1 MYLKNLTLRGFKS
14 FASSTSLKFEPGI
27 TCVVGP
33 NGSGK
38 SNVVDAL
45 AWVMGEQGAKSL
57 RGGKMEDVIFAG
69 TASRP
74 PLGRAEVVLTIDNS
88 DGALPIDYTEVTIS
102 RLMFRSGQSE
112 YAINGDSC
120 RLLDIQEL
128 LSDSGI
134 GREMH
139 VIIGQG
145 QLDRVLHSGPEGR
158 RAVIEEAAGVL
169 KHRKRKEKALRKLDA
184 MQANLTRVQDLTG
197 ELRRQLK
204 PLGRQAEIARRA
216 AVIQADL
223 RDARLR
229 LLADDLVTLRTK
241 LEQEAADEATV
252 RERRTETERALGEA
266 QEREAALEAEEAEQ
280 APRLAQVQ
288 DTWFKLSALKER
300 LSGVADL
307 AAERHRN
314 AVEARDEERRGR
326 DPEEMEREAAAVREQ
341 EEMLRAALEEA
352 QDGLAVRVEERSG
365 AEEALAAEERR
376 LQAAARAAADRREE
390 LARLRGRVEALRS
403 KVQAGRSEIGRLGEA
418 RAEAEQ
424 RANSAQADHEAFE
437 AEVVEDP
444 ELMAEHELA
453 QETLATA
460 KEAVEAARAAV
471 DGPKGELKEARAAV
485 AGARS
490 ADQAAQKQVAALQAR
505 IEALNLTLAS
515 AAEGGEAVLAAGADG
530 ALEGVLGTVAS
541 LLTVRPGYET
551 AIAAALASAAEAIAV
566 GSLDIAE
573 AALELLRAR
582 DAGRAGLLIGS
593 SASGEDQDPSRIDG
607 VDYAIDAVTVP
618 DVLRPAM
625 CELLRDV
632 AVVDDVSSAAAL
644 VRREPGLRAVTRDG
658 DLVGAHWAQGG
669 AAGGAQSLLQMR
681 ATLDQATEDLA
692 AAETE
697 AERSAAALTEATEAE
712 HRAQAA
718 LDAAQSAVNQAQ
730 GGVNQAQT
738 ELDRVRGKVREHEAQ
753 AAQEAKRAARL
764 EADVRAARGEVERL
778 TKALDAAGESL
789 ERDAQAAE
797 ELAERLAESEEAA
810 EVADE
815 AGHDTET
822 RDELGVRCQELRAAE
837 MEARLT
843 VRTAEERVQAIAGRA
858 DSLERGARREREERA
873 RAAQRRARREQQ
885 AKVAE
890 AVHKGARVALR
901 RIEVSLESAVTQRE
915 AAERARAEREAELKV
930 VRTQVREL
938 SSTLE
943 RLVNVVHGSEVARAE
958 QRLRLEQLEQRA
970 LEEFGLEVEALVA
983 EYGPDQPV
991 PPGPEPEAGPGAG
1004 KGGEDAETGAETSGE
1019 TGGET
1024 GAETGAAAAAQPV
1037 PYDRRQQEKRA
1048 KAAERQLNQLGKVN
1062 PLALEEFAA
1071 LEERHAFLTSQ
1082 LEDLKKTRRDLLN
1095 IVKDVD
1101 DRVQQVFASAYE
1113 DTAREFERI
1122 FARLF
1127 PGGEGSLS
1135 LTEPEDMLATGV
1147 EVAAR
1152 PPGKKVKRLSLLSGG
1167 ERSLV
1172 AIAFLVAV
1180 FKARPSPFYVLDE
1193 VEAALDDTNTQ
1204 RLLRVFEELRES
1216 SQLIVITH
1224 QKRTMEGA
1232 DALYGVSMRGDGVTQ
1247 VVSQRLRE
1255 HEPA

>member
-1 MYLKNLTLRGFKS
+1 MYLKTLTLRGFKS
-14 FASSTSLKFEPGI
+14 FASSTTLKFEPGI
-27 TCVVGP
+27 TAVVGP

-69 TASRP
+69 TASRA

-102 RLMFRSGQSE
+102 RLMFRSGSSE
-112 YAINGDSC
+112 YSINGDSA

-184 MQANLTRVQDLTG
+184 MQGNLTRVQDLTG

-216 AVIQADL
+216 AVIQADW

-229 LLADDLVTLRTK
+229 LLADDLVTLRTR
-241 LEQEAADEATV
+241 LEQEAADEAAV
-252 RERRTETERALGEA
+252 RERRTETERALAEA
-266 QEREAALEAEEAEQ
+266 QEREGLLEAEEAEQ
-280 APRLAQVQ
+280 APMLASVQ
-288 DTWFKLSALKER
+288 DTWFRLSALKER
-300 LSGVADL
+300 LRGVADL

-314 AVEARDEERRGR
+314 AAEAREEERRGR
-326 DPEEMEREAAAVREQ
+326 DPEDMEREAVEIREQ

-352 QDGLAVRVEERSG
+352 QDGLSRAVEERSG
-365 AEEALAAEERR
+365 AEDALAGEEHR
-376 LQAAARAAADRREE
+376 LRAAARAAADRREE

-403 KVQAGRSEIGRLGEA
+403 KAQAGRSEIGRLADAREEA
-418 RAEAEQ
+418 GQRAEAARVEF
-424 RANSAQADHEAFE
+424 EAFE

-444 ELMAEHELA
+444 ALAAEHEAA
-453 QETLATA
+453 QEALATA
-460 KEAVEAARAAV
+460 KDAAESARAAV
-471 DGPKGELKEARAAV
+471 DGPRRALKEARAAV
-485 AGARS
+485 GSARS
-490 ADQAAQKQVAALQAR
+490 ADQATQKKVAALQAR
-505 IEALNLTLAS
+505 IEALDLTLAS
-515 AAEGGEAVLAAGADG
+515 AADGGEALLSAGSDG
-530 ALEGVLGTVAS
+530 SLDGVLGTVAS
-541 LLTVRPGYET
+541 LLNVRPGYET
-551 AIAAALASAAEAIAV
+551 AVAAALGNAAEAIAV
-566 GSLDIAE
+566 GSLATAE
-573 AALELLRAR
+573 AALALLRSR
-582 DAGRAGLLIGS
+582 DAGRAGLLVGGGAAVS
-593 SASGEDQDPSRIDG
+593 WDRVPG
-607 VDYAIDAVTVP
+607 VDYAVDAVRVS
-618 DVLRPAM
+618 DSVRPAV
-625 CELLRDV
+625 EHLLRDV
-632 AVVDDVSSAAAL
+632 AVVDDVPAAAAL
-644 VRREPGLRAVTRDG
+644 VRGRPSVRAVTRDG
-658 DLVGAHWAQGG
+658 ELVGAHWAQGG
-669 AAGGAQSLLQMR
+669 AAGGQGLLQMR
-681 ATLDQATEDLA
+681 ATLDEATEDLA
-692 AAETE
+692 ATET
-697 AERSAAALTEATEAE
+697 AAIAAADELAACLEREQSAQGAVEAAEA
-712 HRAQAA
+712 AVGG
-718 LDAAQSAVNQAQ
+718 AQSS
-730 GGVNQAQT
+730 VNQAQT
-738 ELDRVRGKVREHEAQ
+738 ELDRVRARLREFDAQ
-753 AAQEAKRAARL
+753 AAQEAQRAARL
-764 EADVRAARGEVERL
+764 EADVRAARGEAERL
-778 TKALDAAGESL
+778 TKALDAANESV
-789 ERDAQAAE
+789 ERDTEAAE
-797 ELAERLAESEEAA
+797 ELAMRLAEAEEAA
-810 EVADE
+810 NVADDV
-815 AGHDTET
+815 GHDTEA
-822 RDELGVRCQELRAAE
+822 RDELNARCQELRAVE

-858 DSLERGARREREERA
+858 DALERGARREREERA
-873 RAAQRRARREQQ
+873 HAARRRARREEQ
-885 AKVAE
+885 
-890 AVHKGARVALR
+890 ARVAAAVLR
-901 RIEVSLESAVTQRE
+901 GATTALDRIEHSLDAAVRRRE
-915 AAERARAEREAELKV
+915 AAEQAKAAREAELKV

-938 SSTLE
+938 SATLE
-943 RLVNVVHGSEVARAE
+943 RLVNVVHGNEVARAE
-958 QRLRLEQLEQRA
+958 QRLRLEQLEQRT
-970 LEEFGLEVEALVA
+970 LEEFGLEVESLVS

-991 PPGPEPEAGPGAG
+991 PPDPE
-1004 KGGEDAETGAETSGE
+1004 KGEDA
-1019 TGGET
+1019 
-1024 GAETGAAAAAQPV
+1024 QPT
-1037 PYDRRQQEKRA
+1037 PYERAVQEKRA
-1048 KAAERQLNQLGKVN
+1048 KTAERQLNQLGKVN

-1082 LEDLKKTRRDLLN
+1082 LEDLKKTQRELLSL
-1095 IVKDVD
+1095 VKEVD
-1101 DRVQQVFASAYE
+1101 DRVQQVFASAYD

-1135 LTEPEDMLATGV
+1135 LTEPGDMLATGV

-1204 RLLRVFEELRES
+1204 RLITVFEELRES

-1247 VVSQRLRE
+1247 VVSQRLRD
-1255 HEPA
+1255 

>member
-1 MYLKNLTLRGFKS
+1 MYLKSLTLRGFKS
-14 FASSTSLKFEPGI
+14 FASSTTLKFEPGI
-27 TCVVGP
+27 TAVVGP

-69 TASRP
+69 TANRA
-74 PLGRAEVVLTIDNS
+74 PLGRAEVVLTIDNT

-102 RLMFRSGQSE
+102 RLMFRSGSSE

-184 MQANLTRVQDLTG
+184 MQGNLTRVQDLTG
-197 ELRRQLK
+197 ELRRRLK
-204 PLGRQAEIARRA
+204 PLGKQAEIARKA

-241 LEQEAADEATV
+241 LEQEAADEAQI
-252 RERRTETERALGEA
+252 RERRTETERALAQA
-266 QEREAALEAEEAEQ
+266 QEREEALEAEEAVA
-280 APRLAQVQ
+280 APKLKQVQ
-288 DTWFKLSALKER
+288 DTWYRLSALQER
-300 LSGVADL
+300 LRGVADL

-314 AVEARDEERRGR
+314 AAEAREDERRGR
-326 DPEEMEREAAAVREQ
+326 DPDDMEREAAEIREQ
-341 EEMLRAALEEA
+341 EEMLRAALDEA
-352 QDGLAVRVEERSG
+352 QDGLADAVQERTG
-365 AEEALAAEERR
+365 VEEALAGEERR

-403 KVQAGRSEIGRLGEA
+403 KAAAGRSEIGRLVDARDEA
-418 RAEAEQ
+418 ERRAETALAEF
-424 RANSAQADHEAFE
+424 EAFE
-437 AEVVEDP
+437 AEVVDDP
-444 ELMAEHELA
+444 ELAAEHEAA
-453 QETLATA
+453 QEALATA
-460 KEAVEAARAAV
+460 KDAAERAREGVAGPRAAV
-471 DGPKGELKEARAAV
+471 KEARQAIAA
-485 AGARS
+485 ART
-490 ADQAAQKQVAALQAR
+490 ADQAAQKKVTALQAR
-505 IEALNLTLAS
+505 IEALNLTLS
-515 AAEGGEAVLAAGADG
+515 AAADGGEALLEAGSDG
-530 ALEGVLGTVAS
+530 SLDGVLGTVAS

-551 AIAAALASAAEAIAV
+551 AVAAALGNAAEAVAV
-566 GSLDIAE
+566 GSLDTAE
-573 AALELLRAR
+573 AALALLRSR
-582 DAGRAGLLIGS
+582 DAGRAGLLVGGGPDGS
-593 SASGEDQDPSRIDG
+593 APARIDG

-618 DVLRPAM
+618 DGVRHALAH
-625 CELLRDV
+625 LLRDV
-632 AVVDDVSSAAAL
+632 AVVDDVAAAAAL
-644 VRREPGLRAVTRDG
+644 VRREPALRAVTRDG
-658 DLVGAHWAQGG
+658 ELVGAHWAQGG
-669 AAGGAQSLLQMR
+669 AAGGAQSLLEMR
-681 ATLDQATEDLA
+681 TALDQAAGELA
-692 AAETE
+692 AAETA
-697 AERSAAALTEATEAE
+697 AEAAAAE
-712 HRAQAA
+712 LAAAAQAEQS
-718 LDAAQSAVNQAQ
+718 AQSALEAAEAAAAEAQ
-730 GGVNQAQT
+730 TGVNRAQSD
-738 ELDRVRGKVREHEAQ
+738 LDRVRARVREFEAR

-764 EADVRAARGEVERL
+764 EADVRAARGEAERL
-778 TKALDAAGESL
+778 TKSLDAANESL
-789 ERDAQAAE
+789 EQDMRAAD
-797 ELAERLAESEEAA
+797 ELALRLAEAEEAA
-810 EVADE
+810 DVADE
-815 AGHDTET
+815 AGHDTEA
-822 RDELGVRCQELRAAE
+822 RDELDARVRELRSAE
-837 MEARLT
+837 MEARLS

-858 DSLERGARREREERA
+858 DALERGARREREERA
-873 RAAQRRARREQQ
+873 RAAERRARREMQ
-885 AKVAE
+885 
-890 AVHKGARVALR
+890 ARVAKAVLTAAR
-901 RIEVSLESAVTQRE
+901 TALERIELSLAAAVRRRE
-915 AAERARAEREAELKV
+915 AAEEARAAREAELKV
-930 VRTQVREL
+930 VRNHVREL
-938 SSTLE
+938 SATLE
-943 RLVNVVHGSEVARAE
+943 RLVNVVHGNEVARAE

-970 LEEFGLEVEALVA
+970 MDEFGLEVDALVG
-983 EYGPDQPV
+983 EYGPDVPV
-991 PPGPEPEAGPGAG
+991 PPGPDA
-1004 KGGEDAETGAETSGE
+1004 GEDGREEAR
-1019 TGGET
+1019 
-1024 GAETGAAAAAQPV
+1024 PV
-1037 PYDRRQQEKRA
+1037 PYERAAQEKRA
-1048 KAAERQLNQLGKVN
+1048 KTAERQLNQLGKVN

-1071 LEERHAFLTSQ
+1071 LEERHAFLNSQ
-1082 LEDLKKTRRDLLN
+1082 LEDLKKTQRELLGL
-1095 IVKDVD
+1095 VKEVD
-1101 DRVQQVFASAYE
+1101 ERVQQVFGAAYA

-1204 RLLRVFEELRES
+1204 RLITVFEELRES
-1216 SQLIVITH
+1216 SQLIIITH

-1255 HEPA
+1255 DG

>member
-14 FASSTSLKFEPGI
+14 FASSTTLKFEPGI
-27 TCVVGP
+27 TAVVGP

-69 TASRP
+69 TASRA

-102 RLMFRSGQSE
+102 RLMFRSGSSE

-184 MQANLTRVQDLTG
+184 MQGNLTRVQDLTG

-204 PLGRQAEIARRA
+204 PLGRQAEIARKA

-229 LLADDLVTLRTK
+229 LLADDLVTLRTR
-241 LEQEAADEATV
+241 LEQEAADEAAV
-252 RERRTETERALGEA
+252 RERRTETERALAEA
-266 QEREAALEAEEAEQ
+266 QEREAVLEAEEAEQ
-280 APRLAQVQ
+280 APRLALVQ
-288 DTWFKLSALKER
+288 DTWFRLSALKER
-300 LSGVADL
+300 LRGVADL

-314 AVEARDEERRGR
+314 AAEARDEERRGR
-326 DPEEMEREAAAVREQ
+326 DPEEMEREAAEVREQ
-341 EEMLRAALEEA
+341 EDMLREALEAA
-352 QDGLAVRVEERSG
+352 QDGLSAAVEERSG

-403 KVQAGRSEIGRLGEA
+403 KAAAGRSEIGRLAEA
-418 RAEAEQ
+418 REEAGQ
-424 RANSAQADHEAFE
+424 RAESAQAEFEAFE

-444 ELMAEHELA
+444 ELAAEHEVA
-453 QETLATA
+453 QEALATA
-460 KEAVEAARAAV
+460 KDAAEAARAAV
-471 DGPKGELKEARAAV
+471 EGPRRALKEARSAV
-485 AGARS
+485 GSARS
-490 ADQAAQKQVAALQAR
+490 ADQAAQKKVTALQAR
-505 IEALNLTLAS
+505 IEALDLTLAS
-515 AAEGGEAVLAAGADG
+515 AADGGEALLAAGADG
-530 ALEGVLGTVAS
+530 SLEGVLGTVAS
-541 LLTVRPGYET
+541 LLNVRPGYET
-551 AIAAALASAAEAIAV
+551 AIAAALGNAAEAIAV
-566 GSLDIAE
+566 GSLDTAE
-573 AALELLRAR
+573 AALTLLRSR
-582 DAGRAGLLIGS
+582 DAGRAGLLVGGG
-593 SASGEDQDPSRIDG
+593 AAVAGGRLPG
-607 VDYAIDAVTVP
+607 VDYAVDAVTVP
-618 DVLRPAM
+618 DAVRPAV
-625 CELLRDV
+625 EHLLRDI
-632 AVVDDVSSAAAL
+632 AVVDDVPSAAGL
-644 VRREPGLRAVTRDG
+644 VRREPSLRAVTRDG
-658 DLVGAHWAQGG
+658 ELVGAHWAQGG
-669 AAGGAQSLLQMR
+669 AAGGGQSLLQMR
-681 ATLDQATEDLA
+681 ATLDEATEDLA
-692 AAETE
+692 AAETAAGVAADDLTASMEREQAAQTAVE
-697 AERSAAALTEATEAE
+697 AAEATANETQSGVN
-712 HRAQAA
+712 RAQA
-718 LDAAQSAVNQAQ
+718 
-730 GGVNQAQT
+730 
-738 ELDRVRGKVREHEAQ
+738 ELDRVRARLREFDAQ

-764 EADVRAARGEVERL
+764 EADVRAARGEAERL
-778 TKALDAAGESL
+778 TKALDAANESL
-789 ERDAQAAE
+789 ERDTEAAE
-797 ELAERLAESEEAA
+797 ELAMRLAEAEEAA

-815 AGHDTET
+815 AGHDTQA
-822 RDELGVRCQELRAAE
+822 RDELNARCQELRSVE
-837 MEARLT
+837 MESRLT

-858 DSLERGARREREERA
+858 DALERGARREREERA
-873 RAAQRRARREQQ
+873 RAAQRRARREEQ
-885 AKVAE
+885 
-890 AVHKGARVALR
+890 ARVAKAVHRGARTALD
-901 RIEVSLESAVTQRE
+901 RIEHSLDAAVRRRE
-915 AAERARAEREAELKV
+915 AAEQAKAAREAELKV

-938 SSTLE
+938 SGTLE
-943 RLVNVVHGSEVARAE
+943 RLVNVVHGNEVARAE
-958 QRLRLEQLEQRA
+958 QRLRLEQYEQRA
-970 LEEFGLEVEALVA
+970 LDEFGLEVESLVS
-983 EYGPDQPV
+983 EYGPDQLV
-991 PPGPEPEAGPGAG
+991 PPDPD
-1004 KGGEDAETGAETSGE
+1004 KGEDAR
-1019 TGGET
+1019 
-1024 GAETGAAAAAQPV
+1024 PV
-1037 PYDRRQQEKRA
+1037 PYERAVQEKRA
-1048 KAAERQLNQLGKVN
+1048 KTAERQLNQLGKVN
-1062 PLALEEFAA
+1062 PLALEEFSA

-1082 LEDLKKTRRDLLN
+1082 LEDLKKTQRELLGL
-1095 IVKDVD
+1095 VKEVD
-1101 DRVQQVFASAYE
+1101 DRVQQVFGTAYD

-1135 LTEPEDMLATGV
+1135 LTEPDDMLATGV

-1204 RLLRVFEELRES
+1204 RLLTVFEELREA

-1247 VVSQRLRE
+1247 VVSQRLRD
-1255 HEPA
+1255 

>member
-1 MYLKNLTLRGFKS
+1 MYLKTLTLRGFKS
-14 FASSTSLKFEPGI
+14 FASSTTLKFEPGI
-27 TCVVGP
+27 TAVVGP

-69 TASRP
+69 TANRP

-145 QLDRVLHSGPEGR
+145 QLDRVLHAGSEGR

-184 MQANLTRVQDLTG
+184 MQANLTRVQDLVG

-229 LLADDLVTLRTK
+229 LLADDLVTLRTR
-241 LEQEAADEATV
+241 LEREAADEAQI
-252 RERRTETERALGEA
+252 RGRRVETERALAEA
-266 QEREAALEAEEAEQ
+266 QEREGVLEAEEAEQ
-280 APRLAQVQ
+280 APKLALVQ
-288 DTWFKLSALKER
+288 DTWYQLSSLKER
-300 LSGVADL
+300 LRGVADL

-314 AVEARDEERRGR
+314 AAEARDEERRGR
-326 DPEEMEREAAAVREQ
+326 DPEDMEREAAEIREQ
-341 EEMLRAALEEA
+341 EDMLREALEEA
-352 QDGLAVRVEERSG
+352 QDGLDEAVRERSD
-365 AEEALAAEERR
+365 AEEGLNSEERR
-376 LQAAARAAADRREE
+376 LQSAARAAADRREE

-403 KVQAGRSEIGRLGEA
+403 KAQAGQSEIGRLSAA
-418 RAEAEQ
+418 RADAEQ
-424 RANSAQADHEAFE
+424 RAATARTEFEAFE

-444 ELMAEHELA
+444 ALAAEHDAA
-453 QETLATA
+453 QELLDAA
-460 KEAVEAARAAV
+460 KETTETARAAV
-471 DGPKGELKEARAAV
+471 DVPRQALKEARAAV
-485 AGARS
+485 SAARS
-490 ADQAAQKQVAALQAR
+490 ADQAAQKRVTALQAR

-515 AAEGGEAVLAAGADG
+515 AADGGEALLASGLD
-530 ALEGVLGTVAS
+530 GVLGTVAS

-551 AIAAALASAAEAIAV
+551 AVAAALGDATQAIAV
-566 GSLDIAE
+566 GSLDTAE
-573 AALELLRAR
+573 AALTLLRAK
-582 DAGRAGLLIGS
+582 DAGRAGLLVGGS
-593 SASGEDQDPSRIDG
+593 GVPDAFDRIPG

-618 DVLRPAM
+618 DAVRPAM
-625 CELLRDV
+625 EFLLRDV
-632 AVVDDVSSAAAL
+632 AVADDVTSAAKL
-644 VRREPGLRAVTRDG
+644 VRTHPSLRVVSGDG

-669 AAGGAQSLLQMR
+669 GADGGQSILRMR
-681 ATLDQATEDLA
+681 ATLDEATADLE
-692 AAETE
+692 AAETA
-697 AERSAAALTEATEAE
+697 AERSADDLTETTEAE
-712 HRAQAA
+712 QQAQLSLDASQVAVGEAQAVVN
-718 LDAAQSAVNQAQ
+718 AAQA
-730 GGVNQAQT
+730 
-738 ELDRVRGKVREHEAQ
+738 ELDRIRARVREVESQ

-764 EADVRAARGEVERL
+764 EADVRAASGEVERL
-778 TKALDAAGESL
+778 GKALDAAAESREADL
-789 ERDAQAAE
+789 QAAE
-797 ELAERLAESEEAA
+797 DLAMRLEEAEEAA
-810 EVADE
+810 NVADE
-815 AGHDTET
+815 VGEDTSA
-822 RDELGVRCQELRAAE
+822 RDELSARVQELRSSE

-843 VRTAEERVQAIAGRA
+843 VRTAEERVQAISGRA
-858 DSLERGARREREERA
+858 DALEHGARREREERA
-873 RAAQRRARREQQ
+873 RAARRRARREQQ
-885 AKVAE
+885 AKIAE
-890 AVHKGARVALR
+890 AVHQGSLAALA
-901 RIEVSLESAVTQRE
+901 RIEHSLAAAVTQRE
-915 AAERARAEREAELKV
+915 AAEEARAARESELRV
-930 VRTQVREL
+930 IRTQVREL
-938 SSTLE
+938 SSMLE
-943 RLVNVVHGSEVARAE
+943 RLVNVVHGNEVARAE

-970 LEEFGLEVEALVA
+970 LEEFGLEVDALVG
-983 EYGPDQPV
+983 EYGPDQDV
-991 PPGPEPEAGPGAG
+991 PPGPEAA
-1004 KGGEDAETGAETSGE
+1004 EDAR
-1019 TGGET
+1019 
-1024 GAETGAAAAAQPV
+1024 PL
-1037 PYDRRQQEKRA
+1037 PYDRPTQEKRA
-1048 KAAERQLNQLGKVN
+1048 KKAERELNQLGKIN

-1082 LEDLKKTRRDLLN
+1082 LEDLKKTRRDLLLV
-1095 IVKDVD
+1095 VKEVD
-1101 DRVQQVFASAYE
+1101 DRVQQVFASAYA
-1113 DTAREFERI
+1113 DTEREFERI

-1135 LTEPEDMLATGV
+1135 LTEPDDMLTTGV
-1147 EVAAR
+1147 EVSAR

-1204 RLLRVFEELRES
+1204 RLIRVFEELRES

-1247 VVSQRLRE
+1247 VVSQRLVRDE
-1255 HEPA
+1255 PEPAPAPV

>member
-14 FASSTSLKFEPGI
+14 FASSTTLKFEPGI
-27 TCVVGP
+27 TAVVGP

-69 TASRP
+69 TANRA

-102 RLMFRSGQSE
+102 RLMFRSGSSE

-145 QLDRVLHSGPEGR
+145 QLDRVLHAGHEGR

-184 MQANLTRVQDLTG
+184 MQGNLTRVQDLTG

-204 PLGRQAEIARRA
+204 PLGRQAEIARKA

-241 LEQEAADEATV
+241 LEQEAADEAAI
-252 RERRTETERALGEA
+252 RERRAETERALAEA
-266 QEREAALEAEEAEQ
+266 QEREGVLEAEEAEQ

-288 DTWFKLSALKER
+288 DTWFQLSALKER
-300 LSGVADL
+300 LRGVADL
-307 AAERHRN
+307 AAERQRN
-314 AVEARDEERRGR
+314 AAEVREDERRGR
-326 DPEEMEREAAAVREQ
+326 DPEDMEREAAEVREQ

-352 QDGLAVRVEERSG
+352 QDGLSGAVERRTD
-365 AEEALAAEERR
+365 AEEALAVEERR

-390 LARLRGRVEALRS
+390 LARSRGRVEALRS
-403 KVQAGRSEIGRLGEA
+403 KAQAGRSEIGRLTEA
-418 RAEAEQ
+418 RQEAEQ
-424 RANSAQADHEAFE
+424 RAESAQAEFEAFE

-444 ELMAEHELA
+444 ALAAEHEAA
-453 QETLATA
+453 QEALATA
-460 KEAVEAARAAV
+460 KDAAESARAGV
-471 DGPKGELKEARAAV
+471 DGPRRALKEARSAV
-485 AGARS
+485 GAARS
-490 ADQAAQKQVAALQAR
+490 ADQAAQKRVTALQAR
-505 IEALNLTLAS
+505 IEALNLTLAT
-515 AAEGGEAVLAAGADG
+515 AADGGEALLSAGADG
-530 ALEGVLGTVAS
+530 SLDGVLGTVAS
-541 LLTVRPGYET
+541 LLNVRPGYET
-551 AIAAALASAAEAIAV
+551 AVAAALGNAAEAIAV
-566 GSLDIAE
+566 GSLDTAA
-573 AALELLRAR
+573 AALALLRSR
-582 DAGRAGLLIGS
+582 DAGRAGLVVGGGV
-593 SASGEDQDPSRIDG
+593 AGTWGRIAG
-607 VDYAIDAVTVP
+607 VDYAVDSVNVPDAVRSAV
-618 DVLRPAM
+618 
-625 CELLRDV
+625 EYLLRDV
-632 AVVDDVSSAAAL
+632 AVVDDVPAAVAL
-644 VRREPGLRAVTRDG
+644 VRREPSLRAVTRAG
-658 DLVGAHWAQGG
+658 ELVGAHWAQGG
-669 AAGGAQSLLQMR
+669 ASGGQSLLQMR
-681 ATLDQATEDLA
+681 ATLDQAAEDLA
-692 AAETE
+692 AAET
-697 AERSAAALTEATEAE
+697 AAVAAAADLSASMEREQA
-712 HRAQAA
+712 AQAA
-718 LDAAQSAVNQAQ
+718 LEGADAAAGEAQSSVNQAQ
-730 GGVNQAQT
+730 A
-738 ELDRVRGKVREHEAQ
+738 ELDRVRARLREFDAQ

-764 EADVRAARGEVERL
+764 EADVRAARGEAERL
-778 TKALDAAGESL
+778 TKALDAANESL
-789 ERDAQAAE
+789 ERDTEAAE
-797 ELAERLAESEEAA
+797 ELATRLAESEEAA

-815 AGHDTET
+815 AGHDTEA
-822 RDELGVRCQELRAAE
+822 RDELNARCQELRAAE

-858 DSLERGARREREERA
+858 DALERGARREREERA
-873 RAAQRRARREQQ
+873 RAARRRARREQQ
-885 AKVAE
+885 AKVAG
-890 AVHKGARVALR
+890 AVLQGARTALE
-901 RIEVSLESAVTQRE
+901 RIEHSLDAAVRRRE
-915 AAERARAEREAELKV
+915 AAEQAKAAREAELKV

-938 SSTLE
+938 SGTLE
-943 RLVNVVHGSEVARAE
+943 RLVNVVHGNEVARAE
-958 QRLRLEQLEQRA
+958 QRLRLEQFEQRA
-970 LEEFGLEVEALVA
+970 LEEFGLEVEALVS
-983 EYGPDQPV
+983 EYGPDQPI
-991 PPGPEPEAGPGAG
+991 PPDPDKDTGPDGE
-1004 KGGEDAETGAETSGE
+1004 KGTTAE
-1019 TGGET
+1019 
-1024 GAETGAAAAAQPV
+1024 PV
-1037 PYDRRQQEKRA
+1037 PYDRAVQEKRA
-1048 KAAERQLNQLGKVN
+1048 KVAERQLNQLGKVN

-1082 LEDLKKTRRDLLN
+1082 LEDLKKTQRELLGL
-1095 IVKDVD
+1095 VKEVD
-1101 DRVQQVFASAYE
+1101 DRVQQVFAAAYD

-1135 LTEPEDMLATGV
+1135 LTEPDDMLTTGV

-1204 RLLRVFEELRES
+1204 RLITVFEELRES
-1216 SQLIVITH
+1216 SQIILITH

-1247 VVSQRLRE
+1247 VVSQRLS
-1255 HEPA
+1255 

>member
-1 MYLKNLTLRGFKS
+1 MYLKTLTLRGFKS
-14 FASSTSLKFEPGI
+14 FASSTTLKFEPGI
-27 TCVVGP
+27 TAVVGP

-69 TASRP
+69 TANRP

-145 QLDRVLHSGPEGR
+145 QLDRVLHSGAEGR
-158 RAVIEEAAGVL
+158 RAVIEEASGVL

-184 MQANLTRVQDLTG
+184 MQANLTRVEDLVG

-229 LLADDLVTLRTK
+229 LLADDLTELRTK
-241 LEQEAADEATV
+241 LDREAADEAQILA
-252 RERRTETERALGEA
+252 RRVETERALAEA
-266 QEREAALEAEEAEQ
+266 QEREGVLEAEEAEQ
-280 APRLAQVQ
+280 APELALVQ
-288 DTWFKLSALKER
+288 DTWFQLSSLKER
-300 LSGVADL
+300 LRGVADL

-314 AVEARDEERRGR
+314 AAEAREEERRGR
-326 DPEEMEREAAAVREQ
+326 DPEDMEREAAETREQ
-341 EEMLRAALEEA
+341 EEMLRAALDEA
-352 QDGLAVRVEERSG
+352 QDGLSEAVRERSE
-365 AEEALAAEERR
+365 AEEALTAEERR
-376 LQAAARAAADRREE
+376 LQSAARAAADRREE

-403 KVQAGRSEIGRLGEA
+403 KAQAGQSEIGRLSAA
-418 RAEAEQ
+418 RADAEQ
-424 RANSAQADHEAFE
+424 RAAAAQAEFEAFE
-437 AEVVEDP
+437 AEVVDDP
-444 ELMAEHELA
+444 VLVAEHEAA
-453 QETLATA
+453 QELLAAA
-460 KEAVEAARAAV
+460 KETAETARATVDVPRQALKDARAAV
-471 DGPKGELKEARAAV
+471 SA
-485 AGARS
+485 ARS
-490 ADQAAQKQVAALQAR
+490 ADQAAQKRVTALQAR

-515 AAEGGEAVLAAGADG
+515 AADGGEALLASGLD
-530 ALEGVLGTVAS
+530 GVLGTVAS

-551 AIAAALASAAEAIAV
+551 AVAAALGDATQAIAV
-566 GSLDIAE
+566 GSLDTAE
-573 AALELLRAR
+573 AALALLRAE
-582 DAGRAGLLIGS
+582 DAGRAGLLIGGG
-593 SASGEDQDPSRIDG
+593 SANPADRVSG

-618 DVLRPAM
+618 DGVRSAM
-625 CELLRDV
+625 EFLLRDV
-632 AVVDDVSSAAAL
+632 AVADDVTSAAKL
-644 VRREPGLRAVTRDG
+644 VRAHPSLRAVTREG

-669 AAGGAQSLLQMR
+669 GAGGAQSILQMR
-681 ATLDQATEDLA
+681 ATLDEATADLA
-692 AAETE
+692 AAETA
-697 AERSAAALTEATEAE
+697 AERSGTDLTEAVEAE
-712 HRAQAA
+712 QQAQVS
-718 LDAAQSAVNQAQ
+718 LDAAQAAVGEAQA
-730 GGVNQAQT
+730 GVNAAQA
-738 ELDRVRGKVREHEAQ
+738 ELDRIRVRVREFESQ

-764 EADVRAARGEVERL
+764 EADVRAALGEVERL
-778 TKALDAAGESL
+778 GKALDAAAESR
-789 ERDAQAAE
+789 EADANAAD
-797 ELAERLAESEEAA
+797 ELAMRLEEAEEAA
-810 EVADE
+810 NVADE
-815 AGHDTET
+815 VGDDTT
-822 RDELGVRCQELRAAE
+822 VRDELAARVQELRSSE
-837 MEARLT
+837 MESRLT
-843 VRTAEERVQAIAGRA
+843 VRTAEERVQAISGRA

-873 RAAQRRARREQQ
+873 LAARRRARREQQ
-885 AKVAE
+885 AKIAE
-890 AVHKGARVALR
+890 AVHKGSLAALE
-901 RIEVSLESAVTQRE
+901 RIEHSLATAVRQRE
-915 AAERARAEREAELKV
+915 AAEEARAAREAELRV
-930 VRTQVREL
+930 IRTQVREL

-943 RLVNVVHGSEVARAE
+943 RLVNVVHGNEVARAE
-958 QRLRLEQLEQRA
+958 QRLRLEQMEQRA
-970 LEEFGLEVEALVA
+970 LEEFGLEVDALLN

-991 PPGPEPEAGPGAG
+991 PPGPEAP
-1004 KGGEDAETGAETSGE
+1004 EDAV
-1019 TGGET
+1019 
-1024 GAETGAAAAAQPV
+1024 PV
-1037 PYDRRQQEKRA
+1037 PYDRPTQEKRA
-1048 KAAERQLNQLGKVN
+1048 KKAERELNQLGKVN

-1082 LEDLKKTRRDLLN
+1082 LEDLKKTRRDLLLV
-1095 IVKDVD
+1095 VKEVD
-1101 DRVQQVFASAYE
+1101 DRVQQVFAAAYA

-1135 LTEPEDMLATGV
+1135 LTEPDDMLTTGV

-1204 RLLRVFEELRES
+1204 RLIKVFEELRES
-1216 SQLIVITH
+1216 SQLIIITH

-1247 VVSQRLRE
+1247 VVSQRIVRDE
-1255 HEPA
+1255 PEPASVPV

>member
-1 MYLKNLTLRGFKS
+1 MYLKTLTLRGFKS
-14 FASSTSLKFEPGI
+14 FASSTTLKFEPGI
-27 TCVVGP
+27 TAVVGP

-69 TASRP
+69 TANRA

-102 RLMFRSGQSE
+102 RLMFRSGSSE

-184 MQANLTRVQDLTG
+184 MQGNLTRVQDLTA

-229 LLADDLVTLRTK
+229 LLADDLVTLRTR
-241 LEQEAADEATV
+241 LEQEAADEAAI
-252 RERRTETERALGEA
+252 RERRTETERALAEA
-266 QEREAALEAEEAEQ
+266 QRREAVLEAEEAEQ

-288 DTWFKLSALKER
+288 DTWFQLSALKER
-300 LSGVADL
+300 LNGVADL

-314 AVEARDEERRGR
+314 AAEAREEERRGR
-326 DPEEMEREAAAVREQ
+326 DPEDMEREAAEIREQ
-341 EEMLRAALEEA
+341 EEMLRAALDEA
-352 QDGLAVRVEERSG
+352 QDGLADAVQERTG
-365 AEEALAAEERR
+365 VEEALAAEERR

-390 LARLRGRVEALRS
+390 LARTRGRVEALRS
-403 KVQAGRSEIGRLGEA
+403 RAQAGRSEIGRLTEA
-418 RAEAEQ
+418 REEAEQ
-424 RANSAQADHEAFE
+424 RAEDARVEFEAFE
-437 AEVVEDP
+437 AEVVQDP
-444 ELMAEHELA
+444 ALAAEHEAA
-453 QETLATA
+453 QQALATA
-460 KEAVEAARAAV
+460 KDAADAARAAV
-471 DGPKGELKEARAAV
+471 DGPRRALKEARSAV
-485 AGARS
+485 GSARS
-490 ADQAAQKQVAALQAR
+490 ADQAAQQRVTALQAR

-515 AAEGGEAVLAAGADG
+515 AADGGEALLSAGADG
-530 ALEGVLGTVAS
+530 TLDGVLGTVAS
-541 LLTVRPGYET
+541 LLNVRPGYET
-551 AIAAALASAAEAIAV
+551 AVAAALGNAAEAIAV
-566 GSLDIAE
+566 GSLDTAE
-573 AALELLRAR
+573 AALALLRSR
-582 DAGRAGLLIGS
+582 DAGRAGLLIGGG
-593 SASGEDQDPSRIDG
+593 AAAPAGRVPG

-618 DVLRPAM
+618 GTVRPAL
-625 CELLRDV
+625 EHLLRGV
-632 AVVDDVSSAAAL
+632 AVVDDVPSAAAL
-644 VRREPGLRAVTRDG
+644 VRREPSLRAVTREG
-658 DLVGAHWAQGG
+658 ELVGAHWAQGG
-669 AAGGAQSLLQMR
+669 AAGGGQSLLRMR

-692 AAETE
+692 AAET
-697 AERSAAALTEATEAE
+697 AAGAAAGELSASTQREQS
-712 HRAQAA
+712 AQAA
-718 LDAAQSAVNQAQ
+718 LEAAEAAAGEARSSVDRAQS
-730 GGVNQAQT
+730 
-738 ELDRVRGKVREHEAQ
+738 ELDRVRARVREFDAQ

-764 EADVRAARGEVERL
+764 EADARAARGEVERL
-778 TKALDAAGESL
+778 TKALDAANESL
-789 ERDAQAAE
+789 ERDTEAAE
-797 ELAERLAESEEAA
+797 ELAMRLAESEEAA

-815 AGHDTET
+815 AGHDTEA
-822 RDELGVRCQELRAAE
+822 RDELNARCQELRSAE
-837 MEARLT
+837 MEARLS

-858 DSLERGARREREERA
+858 DALERGARREREERA
-873 RAAQRRARREQQ
+873 RAARRRARREEQ
-885 AKVAE
+885 
-890 AVHKGARVALR
+890 ARVAKAVHRGARTALD
-901 RIEVSLESAVTQRE
+901 RIEHSLAAAVRRRE
-915 AAERARAEREAELKV
+915 GAEQAKAAREAELKV

-938 SSTLE
+938 SATLE
-943 RLVNVVHGSEVARAE
+943 RLVNVVHGNEVARAE
-958 QRLRLEQLEQRA
+958 QRLRLEQYEQRA
-970 LEEFGLEVEALVA
+970 LEEFGLEVESLVA
-983 EYGPDQPV
+983 EYGPDQLV
-991 PPGPEPEAGPGAG
+991 PPDPE
-1004 KGGEDAETGAETSGE
+1004 KGEDAR
-1019 TGGET
+1019 
-1024 GAETGAAAAAQPV
+1024 PV
-1037 PYDRRQQEKRA
+1037 PYDRTVQEKRA

-1082 LEDLKKTRRDLLN
+1082 LEDLKKTQRELLGL
-1095 IVKDVD
+1095 VKEVD
-1101 DRVQQVFASAYE
+1101 DRVQEVFGTAYE

-1135 LTEPEDMLATGV
+1135 LTEPGDMLTTGV

-1204 RLLRVFEELRES
+1204 RLITVFEELRES

-1247 VVSQRLRE
+1247 VVSQRLR
-1255 HEPA
+1255 

>member
-1 MYLKNLTLRGFKS
+1 MYLKTLTLRGFKS
-14 FASSTSLKFEPGI
+14 FASSTTLKFEPGI
-27 TCVVGP
+27 TAVVGP

-69 TASRP
+69 TASRA

-102 RLMFRSGQSE
+102 RLMFRSGSSE

-184 MQANLTRVQDLTG
+184 MQGNLTRVQDLTG

-216 AVIQADL
+216 AAIQADL

-229 LLADDLVTLRTK
+229 LLADDLLTLRTR
-241 LEQEAADEATV
+241 LEQEAADEAAI
-252 RERRTETERALGEA
+252 RERRAETERALAEA
-266 QEREAALEAEEAEQ
+266 QRREAVLEAEEAEE
-280 APRLAQVQ
+280 APKLAQVQ
-288 DTWFKLSALKER
+288 DTWFQLSALKER
-300 LSGVADL
+300 LRGVADL

-314 AVEARDEERRGR
+314 AAEAREEERRGR
-326 DPEEMEREAAAVREQ
+326 DPDDMEREAAEIREQ
-341 EEMLRAALEEA
+341 EEMLRAVLEEA
-352 QDGLAVRVEERSG
+352 QDALSTAVQERSG

-376 LQAAARAAADRREE
+376 LQSAARAAADRREE

-403 KVQAGRSEIGRLGEA
+403 KAQAGRSEIGRLAEA
-418 RAEAEQ
+418 RDEAEQ
-424 RANSAQADHEAFE
+424 RAGTAQTEFEAFE

-444 ELMAEHELA
+444 ALAAEHELA
-453 QETLATA
+453 QEALATA
-460 KEAVEAARAAV
+460 KDAVEEARAAV
-471 DGPKGELKEARAAV
+471 DGPRRALQEARAAV
-485 AGARS
+485 GSARS
-490 ADQAAQKQVAALQAR
+490 ADQAAQKRVTALQAR

-515 AAEGGEAVLAAGADG
+515 AADGGEALLAAGADG
-530 ALEGVLGTVAS
+530 SLDGVLGTVAS

-551 AIAAALASAAEAIAV
+551 AVAAALGNAAEAIAV
-566 GSLDIAE
+566 GSLDTAE
-573 AALELLRAR
+573 AALALLRSR
-582 DAGRAGLLIGS
+582 EAGRAGLLVGGGP
-593 SASGEDQDPSRIDG
+593 SGPSGGRAAG

-618 DVLRPAM
+618 GMVRSAL
-625 CELLRDV
+625 EHLLRDV
-632 AVVDDVSSAAAL
+632 AVVDDVPAAAAL
-644 VRREPGLRAVTRDG
+644 VRSHPSLRAVTRAG
-658 DLVGAHWAQGG
+658 ELVGAHWAQGG
-669 AAGGAQSLLQMR
+669 ASGGQSLLQMR
-681 ATLDQATEDLA
+681 ATLDQATLDLA
-692 AAETE
+692 AAETA
-697 AERSAAALTEATEAE
+697 AETAAGGLASAMESEQS
-712 HRAQAA
+712 AQAG
-718 LDAAQSAVNQAQ
+718 LDAAQAAVNQAQ
-730 GGVNQAQT
+730 SGVNVAQAD
-738 ELDRVRGKVREHEAQ
+738 LDRVRARLREFDAQ

-778 TKALDAAGESL
+778 TKALDAANESL
-789 ERDAQAAE
+789 ERDTGAAE
-797 ELAERLAESEEAA
+797 ELAMRLAESEEAA
-810 EVADE
+810 EVAAD
-815 AGHDTET
+815 AGHDTEA
-822 RDELGVRCQELRAAE
+822 RDELNARCQELRSAE
-837 MEARLT
+837 MEARLS

-858 DSLERGARREREERA
+858 DALERGAHREREERA

-885 AKVAE
+885 ARVAK
-890 AVHKGARVALR
+890 AVLKGARTALE
-901 RIEVSLESAVTQRE
+901 RIELSLAAAVRRRE
-915 AAERARAEREAELKV
+915 AAEQARAAREAELKV
-930 VRTQVREL
+930 VRSQVREL
-938 SSTLE
+938 SGTLE
-943 RLVNVVHGSEVARAE
+943 RLVNVVHGNEVARAE

-970 LEEFGLEVEALVA
+970 LEEFGLEVESLVA
-983 EYGPDQPV
+983 EYGPEQLV
-991 PPGPEPEAGPGAG
+991 PPGPE
-1004 KGGEDAETGAETSGE
+1004 
-1019 TGGET
+1019 
-1024 GAETGAAAAAQPV
+1024 AADDAQPV
-1037 PYDRRQQEKRA
+1037 PYDRTVQEKRA

-1082 LEDLKKTRRDLLN
+1082 LEDLKKTQRELLGL
-1095 IVKDVD
+1095 VKEVD
-1101 DRVQQVFASAYE
+1101 ERVQQVFSAAYD

-1135 LTEPEDMLATGV
+1135 LTEPDDILTTGV

-1204 RLLRVFEELRES
+1204 RLITVFEELRES

-1255 HEPA
+1255 HEHV

>member
-1 MYLKNLTLRGFKS
+1 MYLKTLTLRGFKS
-14 FASSTSLKFEPGI
+14 FASSTTLKFEPGI
-27 TCVVGP
+27 TAVVGP

-69 TASRP
+69 TANRA

-102 RLMFRSGQSE
+102 RLMFRSGSSE

-184 MQANLTRVQDLTG
+184 MQGNLTRVQDLTG

-204 PLGRQAEIARRA
+204 PLGKQAEIARRA

-229 LLADDLVTLRTK
+229 LLADDLVTLRTR
-241 LEQEAADEATV
+241 LEQEAADEAAI
-252 RERRTETERALGEA
+252 RERRTETERALAEA
-266 QEREAALEAEEAEQ
+266 QEREGVLEAEEAEQ
-280 APRLAQVQ
+280 APKLAQVQ
-288 DTWFKLSALKER
+288 DTWFQLSALKER
-300 LSGVADL
+300 LRGVADL

-314 AVEARDEERRGR
+314 AAEAREEERRGR
-326 DPEEMEREAAAVREQ
+326 DPEDMEREAAEIREQ
-341 EEMLRAALEEA
+341 EEMLRAALDEA
-352 QDGLAVRVEERSG
+352 RDGLSHAVDERSA

-376 LQAAARAAADRREE
+376 LQSAARAAADRREE

-403 KVQAGRSEIGRLGEA
+403 KAQAGRSEIGRLAQA
-418 RAEAEQ
+418 REEAEQ
-424 RANSAQADHEAFE
+424 RAESAQAEFEAFE

-444 ELMAEHELA
+444 ALAAEHETA
-453 QETLATA
+453 QEALAAA
-460 KEAVEAARAAV
+460 KEAAESARAAV
-471 DGPKGELKEARAAV
+471 DGPRRALKEARTA
-485 AGARS
+485 AGAART
-490 ADQAAQKQVAALQAR
+490 ADQAAQKKVAALQAR

-515 AAEGGEAVLAAGADG
+515 AADGGEALLAAGSDG
-530 ALEGVLGTVAS
+530 SLDGVLGTVAS
-541 LLTVRPGYET
+541 LLNVRSGYET
-551 AIAAALASAAEAIAV
+551 AIAAALGNAAEAIAV
-566 GSLDIAE
+566 GSLDTAE
-573 AALELLRAR
+573 AALALLRSR
-582 DAGRAGLLIGS
+582 DAGRAGLVVGGG
-593 SASGEDQDPSRIDG
+593 APARAERVAG
-607 VDYAIDAVTVP
+607 VDYAVDAVTVP
-618 DVLRPAM
+618 DAVRPAF
-625 CELLRDV
+625 EHLLRDV
-632 AVVDDVSSAAAL
+632 VVVDDVPAAAAL
-644 VRREPGLRAVTRDG
+644 VRREASLRAVTRDG
-658 DLVGAHWAQGG
+658 ELVGAHWAQGG
-669 AAGGAQSLLQMR
+669 AAGGGQSLLQMR

-692 AAETE
+692 AAET
-697 AERSAAALTEATEAE
+697 AAAVAADGLAAAVEHEHAAQTAVEAAEAAAGE
-712 HRAQAA
+712 ARSGVDHAQAA
-718 LDAAQSAVNQAQ
+718 LD
-730 GGVNQAQT
+730 
-738 ELDRVRGKVREHEAQ
+738 RVRARLREYDAQ

-764 EADVRAARGEVERL
+764 EADVRAARGEAERL

-789 ERDAQAAE
+789 ERDTEAAE
-797 ELAERLAESEEAA
+797 ELAVRLAEAEEAA

-815 AGHDTET
+815 AGHDTEA
-822 RDELGVRCQELRAAE
+822 RDELNARCQELRSVE
-837 MEARLT
+837 MEARLS

-858 DSLERGARREREERA
+858 DALERGARREREERA
-873 RAAQRRARREQQ
+873 RAAQRRARREEQ
-885 AKVAE
+885 
-890 AVHKGARVALR
+890 ARVAKAVLR
-901 RIEVSLESAVTQRE
+901 GARAALERIEHSLAAAVRRRE
-915 AAERARAEREAELKV
+915 AAEQAKAAREAELKV
-930 VRTQVREL
+930 VRGQVREL

-943 RLVNVVHGSEVARAE
+943 RLVNVVHGNEVARAE
-958 QRLRLEQLEQRA
+958 QRLRLEQYEQRA
-970 LEEFGLEVEALVA
+970 LEEFGLEVEALVS
-983 EYGPDQPV
+983 EYGPDQLV
-991 PPGPEPEAGPGAG
+991 PADPE
-1004 KGGEDAETGAETSGE
+1004 KGEDA
-1019 TGGET
+1019 
-1024 GAETGAAAAAQPV
+1024 PPL
-1037 PYDRRQQEKRA
+1037 PYERAVQEKRA
-1048 KAAERQLNQLGKVN
+1048 KTAERQLNQLGKVN

-1082 LEDLKKTRRDLLN
+1082 LEDLKKTQRELLGL
-1095 IVKDVD
+1095 VKEVD
-1101 DRVQQVFASAYE
+1101 DRVQQVFAAAYD

-1135 LTEPEDMLATGV
+1135 LTEPGDMLTTGV
-1147 EVAAR
+1147 EVSAR

-1204 RLLRVFEELRES
+1204 RLITVFEELRES

-1247 VVSQRLRE
+1247 VVSQRLRDLD
-1255 HEPA
+1255 

>member
-1 MYLKNLTLRGFKS
+1 MYLKTLTLRGFKS
-14 FASSTSLKFEPGI
+14 FASSTTLKFEPGI
-27 TCVVGP
+27 TAVVGP

-69 TASRP
+69 TANRA

-102 RLMFRSGQSE
+102 RLMFRSGSSE
-112 YAINGDSC
+112 YAINGDPC

-145 QLDRVLHSGPEGR
+145 QLDRVLHAGPEGR

-184 MQANLTRVQDLTG
+184 MQGNLTRVQDLTG

-241 LEQEAADEATV
+241 LEQEAADEAAI
-252 RERRTETERALGEA
+252 RERRAETERALAEA
-266 QEREAALEAEEAEQ
+266 QRREAVLEAEEAEQ
-280 APRLAQVQ
+280 APRLARVQ
-288 DTWFKLSALKER
+288 DTWFRLSALKER
-300 LSGVADL
+300 LNGVAEL

-314 AVEARDEERRGR
+314 AAEAREEERRGR
-326 DPEEMEREAAAVREQ
+326 DPEDMEREAAEIREQ
-341 EEMLRAALEEA
+341 EEMLRAALDEA
-352 QDGLAVRVEERSG
+352 QDGLADAVQERTG
-365 AEEALAAEERR
+365 VEEALAAEERR

-403 KVQAGRSEIGRLGEA
+403 KAQAGRSEIGRLAEA
-418 RAEAEQ
+418 REEAEQ
-424 RANSAQADHEAFE
+424 RAEDARVEFEAFE

-444 ELMAEHELA
+444 ALAAEHEAA
-453 QETLATA
+453 QEALATA
-460 KEAVEAARAAV
+460 KDAAEAARAAV
-471 DGPKGELKEARAAV
+471 DGPRRALKEARSAV
-485 AGARS
+485 GAARS
-490 ADQAAQKQVAALQAR
+490 ADQAAQKRVAALQAR
-505 IEALNLTLAS
+505 IEALNLTLSS
-515 AAEGGEAVLAAGADG
+515 AAEGGEALLSAGADG
-530 ALEGVLGTVAS
+530 SLDGVLGTVAS
-541 LLTVRPGYET
+541 LLNVRPGYET
-551 AIAAALASAAEAIAV
+551 AVAAALGNAAEAIAV
-566 GSLDIAE
+566 GSLDTAE
-573 AALELLRAR
+573 AALALLRAR
-582 DAGRAGLLIGS
+582 DAGRAGLLIGGG
-593 SASGEDQDPSRIDG
+593 AAAPAARVPG
-607 VDYAIDAVTVP
+607 VDYAVDAVSVP
-618 DVLRPAM
+618 GAVRPAV
-625 CELLRDV
+625 EHLLRDV
-632 AVVDDVSSAAAL
+632 AVVDDVPAAASL
-644 VRREPGLRAVTRDG
+644 VRREPSLRAVTRDG
-658 DLVGAHWAQGG
+658 ELVGAHWAQGG
-669 AAGGAQSLLQMR
+669 AAGGGQSLLQMR
-681 ATLDQATEDLA
+681 AALDQAAEELA
-692 AAETE
+692 AAET
-697 AERSAAALTEATEAE
+697 AAAAAAGELGAAVERE
-712 HRAQAA
+712 HSAQAA
-718 LDAAQSAVNQAQ
+718 LEAAEAAAAEAQSAVNRAQ
-730 GGVNQAQT
+730 SD
-738 ELDRVRGKVREHEAQ
+738 LDRVRARVREFDAR

-778 TKALDAAGESL
+778 TKALDAANESL
-789 ERDAQAAE
+789 ERDTEAAE
-797 ELAERLAESEEAA
+797 ELAMRLAESEEAA

-815 AGHDTET
+815 AGHDTAA
-822 RDELGVRCQELRAAE
+822 RDELNARCQELRSAE
-837 MEARLT
+837 MEARLS

-858 DSLERGARREREERA
+858 DALERGARREREERA
-873 RAAQRRARREQQ
+873 RAARRRARREEQ
-885 AKVAE
+885 
-890 AVHKGARVALR
+890 ARVAKAVHRGARTALE
-901 RIEVSLESAVTQRE
+901 RIEHSLAAAVRRRE
-915 AAERARAEREAELKV
+915 AAEQAKAAREAELKV

-938 SSTLE
+938 SATLE
-943 RLVNVVHGSEVARAE
+943 RLVNVVHGNEVARAE
-958 QRLRLEQLEQRA
+958 QRLRLEQYEQRA
-970 LEEFGLEVEALVA
+970 LDEFGLEVESLVA

-991 PPGPEPEAGPGAG
+991 PPDPE
-1004 KGGEDAETGAETSGE
+1004 KGEDA
-1019 TGGET
+1019 
-1024 GAETGAAAAAQPV
+1024 QPA
-1037 PYDRRQQEKRA
+1037 PYDRAVQEKRA

-1082 LEDLKKTRRDLLN
+1082 LEDLKKTQRELLGL
-1095 IVKDVD
+1095 VKEVD
-1101 DRVQQVFASAYE
+1101 DRVQEVFAAAYE

-1127 PGGEGSLS
+1127 PGGEGALS
-1135 LTEPEDMLATGV
+1135 LTEPGDMLTTGV
-1147 EVAAR
+1147 EVSAR

-1204 RLLRVFEELRES
+1204 RLITVFEELRES

-1247 VVSQRLRE
+1247 VVSQRLRD
-1255 HEPA
+1255 

>member
-14 FASSTSLKFEPGI
+14 FASSTTLRFEPGI
-27 TCVVGP
+27 TAVVGP

-69 TASRP
+69 TANRA

-88 DGALPIDYTEVTIS
+88 DGALPIDYSEVTIS

-145 QLDRVLHSGPEGR
+145 QLDRVLHAGPEGR

-184 MQANLTRVQDLTG
+184 MQANLNRVQDLTG

-204 PLGRQAEIARRA
+204 PLGRQAELARKA

-223 RDARLR
+223 RDARAR
-229 LLADDLVTLRTK
+229 LLADDLVTLRTR
-241 LEQEAADEATV
+241 LEQEAADEASI
-252 RERRTETERALGEA
+252 RERRAETERSLAEA
-266 QEREAALEAEEAEQ
+266 QEREAMLEEQEAVEAPKLALA
-280 APRLAQVQ
+280 Q
-288 DTWFKLSALKER
+288 DTWFRLSALKER
-300 LSGVADL
+300 LRGVADL

-314 AVEARDEERRGR
+314 AAEARDDERRGR
-326 DPEEMEREAAAVREQ
+326 DPEDMEREAVAVREQ

-352 QDGLAVRVEERSG
+352 QDGLAGAVEERSG
-365 AEEALAAEERR
+365 AEEALTGEERR

-390 LARLRGRVEALRS
+390 LARLRGRVEALHS
-403 KVQAGRSEIGRLGEA
+403 KAQAGRSEIGRLGDARDEA
-418 RAEAEQ
+418 AQRAE
-424 RANSAQADHEAFE
+424 NAQADFEAFE

-444 ELMAEHELA
+444 ALAAEHELA
-453 QETLATA
+453 QEALATA
-460 KEAVEAARAAV
+460 KDAAEAARAAV
-471 DGPKGELKEARAAV
+471 DGPRQELKEARQAV
-485 AGARS
+485 AAARS
-490 ADQAAQKQVAALQAR
+490 ADQAAQKDVAALQAR

-515 AAEGGEAVLAAGADG
+515 AADGGETLLAAGSDG
-530 ALEGVLGTVAS
+530 SLDGVLGTVAS

-551 AIAAALASAAEAIAV
+551 AVAAALGNAAEAIAV
-566 GSLDIAE
+566 GSLDTAE
-573 AALELLRAR
+573 AALALLRAR
-582 DAGRAGLLIGS
+582 DAGRAGLLVGGG
-593 SASGEDQDPSRIDG
+593 AVADFPRVAGA
-607 VDYAIDAVTVP
+607 DYAIDAVTVP
-618 DVLRPAM
+618 DAVAPALRH
-625 CELLRDV
+625 LLRDV
-632 AVVDDVSSAAAL
+632 VVADDVAGAAAL
-644 VRREPGLRAVTRDG
+644 VRREPSLRAVTREG

-669 AAGGAQSLLQMR
+669 AAGGAQSLLKMR

-692 AAETE
+692 AAETAAETAADALAEAAE
-697 AERSAAALTEATEAE
+697 AEQ
-712 HRAQAA
+712 RAQAA
-718 LDAAQSAVNQAQ
+718 LDAAQAAAQQAQTGVNQAQ
-730 GGVNQAQT
+730 GD
-738 ELDRVRGKVREHEAQ
+738 LDRVRARVREFDAQ

-778 TKALDAAGESL
+778 TKALDAATESL
-789 ERDAQAAE
+789 ERDTQAAE
-797 ELAERLAESEEAA
+797 ELAMRLAESEEAA
-810 EVADE
+810 EVAEE
-815 AGHDTET
+815 AGYDTDL
-822 RDELGVRCQELRAAE
+822 RDELNARVQELRSAE
-837 MEARLT
+837 MEARLS

-858 DSLERGARREREERA
+858 DALERGARREREERA
-873 RAAQRRARREQQ
+873 RAAQRRARRERQ
-885 AKVAE
+885 ARTAE
-890 AVHKGARVALR
+890 AVLAGARTALA
-901 RIEVSLESAVTQRE
+901 RIEVSLAAAVEQRE
-915 AAERARAEREAELKV
+915 AAERARAARDAELKV
-930 VRTQVREL
+930 VRGQVREL

-958 QRLRLEQLEQRA
+958 QRLRLEQYEQRA
-970 LEEFGLEVEALVA
+970 LEEFGLEVEALVG

-991 PPGPEPEAGPGAG
+991 PPGPEAA
-1004 KGGEDAETGAETSGE
+1004 EDAAP
-1019 TGGET
+1019 
-1024 GAETGAAAAAQPV
+1024 A
-1037 PYDRRQQEKRA
+1037 PYRREEQEKRA
-1048 KAAERQLNQLGKVN
+1048 KTAERQLNQLGKIN

-1071 LEERHAFLTSQ
+1071 LEERHAFLTTQ

-1095 IVKDVD
+1095 VVKEVD
-1101 DRVQQVFASAYE
+1101 ERVQQVFASAYA
-1113 DTAREFERI
+1113 DTEQQFSRI

-1147 EVAAR
+1147 EVSAR

-1204 RLLRVFEELRES
+1204 RLITVFEELRES
-1216 SQLIVITH
+1216 SQLIIITH

-1247 VVSQRLRE
+1247 VISQRLRE

>member
-1 MYLKNLTLRGFKS
+1 MYLKSLTLRGFKS
-14 FASSTSLKFEPGI
+14 FASSTTLKFEPGI

-45 AWVMGEQGAKSL
+45 SWVMGEQGAKSL

-69 TASRP
+69 TANRP
-74 PLGRAEVVLTIDNS
+74 PLGRAEVVLTIDNA

-112 YAINGDSC
+112 YAINGDNC

-229 LLADDLVTLRTK
+229 LLADDLVTLRTR
-241 LEQEAADEATV
+241 LDQEAADEAAV
-252 RERRTETERALGEA
+252 RERRAETERALAEA

-288 DTWFKLSALKER
+288 DTWFRLSALKER
-300 LSGVADL
+300 LRGVADL

-314 AVEARDEERRGR
+314 AAEARDEERRGR
-326 DPEEMEREAAAVREQ
+326 DPEDMEREAAEVREQ

-352 QDGLAVRVEERSG
+352 QDGLSGAVDERSA

-403 KVQAGRSEIGRLGEA
+403 KAQAGRSEIGRLGEA
-418 RAEAEQ
+418 RTEAEQ
-424 RANSAQADHEAFE
+424 RVQTARAEYEAFE
-437 AEVVEDP
+437 SEVVEDP
-444 ELMAEHELA
+444 ELAAEHELA

-471 DGPKGELKEARAAV
+471 DGPRQALKDARAAV
-485 AGARS
+485 GAARS

-505 IEALNLTLAS
+505 IEALDLALAS
-515 AAEGGEAVLAAGADG
+515 AAEGGEALLAASEDG
-530 ALEGVLGTVAS
+530 SLEGVLGTVAS

-551 AIAAALASAAEAIAV
+551 AVAAALASAAEAIAV
-566 GSLDIAE
+566 GSLDTAE

-582 DAGRAGLLIGS
+582 DAGRAGMLVGS
-593 SASGEDQDPSRIDG
+593 AGAPPSQQDRLPG
-607 VDYAIDAVTVP
+607 VDYAVDAVTVP
-618 DVLRPAM
+618 DALRPAM
-625 CELLRDV
+625 SALLDGV
-632 AVVDDVSSAAAL
+632 AVVADVPAAAAL
-644 VRREPGLRAVTRDG
+644 VRREPRLRAVTRDG

-669 AAGGAQSLLQMR
+669 GAGGAQSLLQMR
-681 ATLDQATEDLA
+681 ATLDQATADLA

-697 AERSAAALTEATEAE
+697 AERCAAALEAATEAE
-712 HRAQAA
+712 QSAQSA
-718 LDAAQSAVNQAQ
+718 LDAAQAAVNQAQ

-738 ELDRVRGKVREHEAQ
+738 DLDRVRARLREHDAQ
-753 AAQEAKRAARL
+753 AAKEAQRAARL
-764 EADVRAARGEVERL
+764 EAGVRAARGEVERL
-778 TKALDAAGESL
+778 TKALDAATESL
-789 ERDAQAAE
+789 ERDTQAAE

-810 EVADE
+810 EVADD
-815 AGHDTET
+815 AGHDTEA
-822 RDELGVRCQELRAAE
+822 RDELAARCQELRAAE

-843 VRTAEERVQAIAGRA
+843 VRTAEERVQAISGRA
-858 DSLERGARREREERA
+858 DALERGARREREERA
-873 RAAQRRARREQQ
+873 RAAHRRARREQQ
-885 AKVAE
+885 ARVAD
-890 AVHKGARVALR
+890 AVHKGARTALR
-901 RIEVSLESAVTQRE
+901 HIEASLSTAVEQRE
-915 AAERARAEREAELKV
+915 EAERARAAREAELKV

-938 SSTLE
+938 SGTLE

-958 QRLRLEQLEQRA
+958 QRLRLEQYEQRA
-970 LEEFGLEVEALVA
+970 MDEFGLEVEALVS
-983 EYGPDQPV
+983 EYGPDQAI
-991 PPGPEPEAGPGAG
+991 PPGPEA
-1004 KGGEDAETGAETSGE
+1004 GEDAR
-1019 TGGET
+1019 
-1024 GAETGAAAAAQPV
+1024 PV
-1037 PYDRRQQEKRA
+1037 PYDRREQEKRA

-1071 LEERHAFLTSQ
+1071 LEERHAFLNSQ
-1082 LEDLKKTRRDLLN
+1082 LEDLKKTRRDLLTV
-1095 IVKDVD
+1095 VKEVD
-1101 DRVQQVFASAYE
+1101 DRVQQVFGSAYE
-1113 DTAREFERI
+1113 DTAREFERV

-1135 LTEPEDMLATGV
+1135 LTEPDDMLTTGV

-1216 SQLIVITH
+1216 SQLIIITH

-1247 VVSQRLRE
+1247 VVSQRLER
-1255 HEPA
+1255 EPA

>member
-1 MYLKNLTLRGFKS
+1 MYLKTLTLRGFKS
-14 FASSTSLKFEPGI
+14 FASSTTLKFEPGI
-27 TCVVGP
+27 TAVVGP

-69 TASRP
+69 TANRA

-102 RLMFRSGQSE
+102 RLMFRSGSSE
-112 YAINGDSC
+112 YAINGDPC

-145 QLDRVLHSGPEGR
+145 QLDRVLHAGPEGR

-184 MQANLTRVQDLTG
+184 MQGNLTRVQDLTG

-241 LEQEAADEATV
+241 LEQEAADEAAI
-252 RERRTETERALGEA
+252 RERRAETERALAEA
-266 QEREAALEAEEAEQ
+266 QRREAVLEAEEAEQ
-280 APRLAQVQ
+280 APRLARVQ
-288 DTWFKLSALKER
+288 DTWFRLSALKER
-300 LSGVADL
+300 LNGVAEL

-314 AVEARDEERRGR
+314 AAEAREEERRGR
-326 DPEEMEREAAAVREQ
+326 DPEDMEREAAEIREQ
-341 EEMLRAALEEA
+341 EEMLRAALDEA
-352 QDGLAVRVEERSG
+352 QDGLADAVQERTG
-365 AEEALAAEERR
+365 VEEALAAEERR

-403 KVQAGRSEIGRLGEA
+403 KAQAGRSEIGRLAEA
-418 RAEAEQ
+418 REEAEQ
-424 RANSAQADHEAFE
+424 RAEDARVEFEAFE

-444 ELMAEHELA
+444 ALAAEHEAA
-453 QETLATA
+453 QEALATA
-460 KEAVEAARAAV
+460 KDAAEAARAAV
-471 DGPKGELKEARAAV
+471 DGPRRALKEARSAV
-485 AGARS
+485 GAARS
-490 ADQAAQKQVAALQAR
+490 ADQAAQKRVAALQAR
-505 IEALNLTLAS
+505 IEALNLTLSS
-515 AAEGGEAVLAAGADG
+515 AAEGGEALLSAGADG
-530 ALEGVLGTVAS
+530 SLDGVLGTVAS
-541 LLTVRPGYET
+541 LLNVRPGYET
-551 AIAAALASAAEAIAV
+551 AVAAALGNAAEAIAV
-566 GSLDIAE
+566 GSLDTAE
-573 AALELLRAR
+573 AALALLRAR
-582 DAGRAGLLIGS
+582 DAGRAGLLIGGG
-593 SASGEDQDPSRIDG
+593 AAAPAARVPG
-607 VDYAIDAVTVP
+607 VDYAVDAVSVP
-618 DVLRPAM
+618 GAVRPAV
-625 CELLRDV
+625 EHLLRDV
-632 AVVDDVSSAAAL
+632 AVVDDVPAAASL
-644 VRREPGLRAVTRDG
+644 VRREPSLRAVTRDG
-658 DLVGAHWAQGG
+658 ELVGAHWAQGG
-669 AAGGAQSLLQMR
+669 AAGGGQSLLQMR
-681 ATLDQATEDLA
+681 AALDQAAEELA
-692 AAETE
+692 AAET
-697 AERSAAALTEATEAE
+697 AAAAAAGDLGAAVERE
-712 HRAQAA
+712 HSAQAA
-718 LDAAQSAVNQAQ
+718 LEAAEAAAAEAQSAVNRAQ
-730 GGVNQAQT
+730 SD
-738 ELDRVRGKVREHEAQ
+738 LDRVRARVREFDAR

-778 TKALDAAGESL
+778 TKALDAANESL
-789 ERDAQAAE
+789 ERDTEAAE
-797 ELAERLAESEEAA
+797 ELAMRLAESEEAA

-815 AGHDTET
+815 AGHDTAA
-822 RDELGVRCQELRAAE
+822 RDELNARCQELRSAE
-837 MEARLT
+837 MEARLS

-858 DSLERGARREREERA
+858 DALERGARREREERA
-873 RAAQRRARREQQ
+873 RAARRRARREEQ
-885 AKVAE
+885 
-890 AVHKGARVALR
+890 ARVAKAVHRGARTALE
-901 RIEVSLESAVTQRE
+901 RIEHSLAAAVRRRE
-915 AAERARAEREAELKV
+915 AAEQAKAAREAELKV

-938 SSTLE
+938 SATLE
-943 RLVNVVHGSEVARAE
+943 RLVNVVHGNEVARAE
-958 QRLRLEQLEQRA
+958 QRLRLEQYEQRA
-970 LEEFGLEVEALVA
+970 LDEFGLEVESLVA

-991 PPGPEPEAGPGAG
+991 PPDPE
-1004 KGGEDAETGAETSGE
+1004 KGEDA
-1019 TGGET
+1019 
-1024 GAETGAAAAAQPV
+1024 QPA
-1037 PYDRRQQEKRA
+1037 PYDRAVQEKRA

-1082 LEDLKKTRRDLLN
+1082 LEDLKKTQRELLGL
-1095 IVKDVD
+1095 VKEVD
-1101 DRVQQVFASAYE
+1101 DRVQEVFAAAYE

-1127 PGGEGSLS
+1127 PGGEGALS
-1135 LTEPEDMLATGV
+1135 LTEPGDMLTTGV
-1147 EVAAR
+1147 EVSAR

-1204 RLLRVFEELRES
+1204 RLITVFEELRES

-1247 VVSQRLRE
+1247 VVSQRLRD
-1255 HEPA
+1255 

>member
-14 FASSTSLKFEPGI
+14 FASSTTLKFEPGI
-27 TCVVGP
+27 TAVVGP

-69 TASRP
+69 TANRA

-102 RLMFRSGQSE
+102 RLMFRSGSSE
-112 YAINGDSC
+112 YAINGDAC

-184 MQANLTRVQDLTG
+184 MQGNLTRVQDLTG

-229 LLADDLVTLRTK
+229 LLADDMVTLRTR
-241 LEQEAADEATV
+241 LEQEAADEAAI
-252 RERRTETERALGEA
+252 RERRTETERALGGA
-266 QEREAALEAEEAEQ
+266 QEREAVLEAEEAEQ

-288 DTWFKLSALKER
+288 DTWFQLSALKER
-300 LSGVADL
+300 LRGVADL

-314 AVEARDEERRGR
+314 AAEAREEERRGR
-326 DPEEMEREAAAVREQ
+326 DPEDMEREAAEIREQ
-341 EEMLRAALEEA
+341 EEMLREALDGA
-352 QDGLAVRVEERSG
+352 RDGLSHAVDERSA
-365 AEEALAAEERR
+365 AEEALAAEDRR
-376 LQAAARAAADRREE
+376 LQSAARAAADRREE

-403 KVQAGRSEIGRLGEA
+403 KAQAGRSEIGRLADAREEA
-418 RAEAEQ
+418 GQRTEA
-424 RANSAQADHEAFE
+424 AQAEFEAFE

-444 ELMAEHELA
+444 ALAAEHETA
-453 QETLATA
+453 QEALAAA
-460 KEAVEAARAAV
+460 KDAAETARAAV
-471 DGPKGELKEARAAV
+471 DGPRRALKEARSA
-485 AGARS
+485 AGAART
-490 ADQAAQKQVAALQAR
+490 ADQTAQKQVAALQAR

-515 AAEGGEAVLAAGADG
+515 AADGGEALLSAGADG
-530 ALEGVLGTVAS
+530 SLGGVLGTVAS
-541 LLTVRPGYET
+541 LLNVRPGYET
-551 AIAAALASAAEAIAV
+551 AIAAALGGAAEAIAV
-566 GSLDIAE
+566 GSLDTAG
-573 AALELLRAR
+573 AALALLRSR
-582 DAGRAGLLIGS
+582 DAGRAGLVIGGG
-593 SASGEDQDPSRIDG
+593 APARAERVAGA
-607 VDYAIDAVTVP
+607 DYAIDAVGVP
-618 DVLRPAM
+618 DAVRPAF
-625 CELLRDV
+625 EHLLRDV
-632 AVVDDVSSAAAL
+632 VVVEDVPAAVAL
-644 VRREPGLRAVTRDG
+644 VRGEASLRAVTRDG
-658 DLVGAHWAQGG
+658 ELVGAHWAQGG
-669 AAGGAQSLLQMR
+669 AAGGGQSLLQMR

-692 AAETE
+692 AAET
-697 AERSAAALTEATEAE
+697 AAAAAAGGLTEAVEREHAAQAAVEGAEAAAGDARAGVD
-712 HRAQAA
+712 RAQA
-718 LDAAQSAVNQAQ
+718 
-730 GGVNQAQT
+730 
-738 ELDRVRGKVREHEAQ
+738 ELDRVRVRLREYDAQ

-764 EADVRAARGEVERL
+764 EADVRAARGEAERL

-789 ERDAQAAE
+789 ERDTEAAE
-797 ELAERLAESEEAA
+797 ELAVRLAEAEEAA
-810 EVADE
+810 EVAEE
-815 AGHDTET
+815 AGHDTES
-822 RDELGVRCQELRAAE
+822 RDELNARCQELRTAE
-837 MEARLT
+837 MEARLA

-858 DSLERGARREREERA
+858 DALERGAHREREERA
-873 RAAQRRARREQQ
+873 RAAQRRARREEQ
-885 AKVAE
+885 
-890 AVHKGARVALR
+890 ARVAKAVLR
-901 RIEVSLESAVTQRE
+901 GARAALERIEHSLAAAVRRRE
-915 AAERARAEREAELKV
+915 AAEQAKAAREAELKV
-930 VRTQVREL
+930 VRGQVREL

-943 RLVNVVHGSEVARAE
+943 RLVNVVHGNEVARAE
-958 QRLRLEQLEQRA
+958 QRLRLEQFEQRA
-970 LEEFGLEVEALVA
+970 LEEFGLEVESLVS

-991 PPGPEPEAGPGAG
+991 PADPD
-1004 KGGEDAETGAETSGE
+1004 KGEDARPA
-1019 TGGET
+1019 
-1024 GAETGAAAAAQPV
+1024 
-1037 PYDRRQQEKRA
+1037 PYERAVQEKRA
-1048 KAAERQLNQLGKVN
+1048 KTAERQLNQLGKIN

-1082 LEDLKKTRRDLLN
+1082 LEDLKKTQRELLGL
-1095 IVKDVD
+1095 VKEVD
-1101 DRVQQVFASAYE
+1101 DRVQQVFATAYD

-1135 LTEPEDMLATGV
+1135 LTEPGDMLTTGV
-1147 EVAAR
+1147 EVSAR

-1204 RLLRVFEELRES
+1204 RLITVFEELRES

-1247 VVSQRLRE
+1247 VVSQRLRDLD
-1255 HEPA
+1255 